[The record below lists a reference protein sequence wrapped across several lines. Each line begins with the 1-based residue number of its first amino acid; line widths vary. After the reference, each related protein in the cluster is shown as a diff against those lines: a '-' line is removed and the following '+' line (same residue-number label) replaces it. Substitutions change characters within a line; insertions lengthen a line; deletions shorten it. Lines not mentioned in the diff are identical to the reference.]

1 MRTSGAH
8 ELVAIGASWGGL
20 DVLREI
26 LRDLPAELNA
36 GVVIA
41 QHRSPE
47 SHPTAMR
54 DLLGAVTRLRVV
66 EAGDKDEIRPGTA
79 YLAAPDY
86 HLLIE
91 PGQMTLSTDEPVLYA
106 RPSID
111 VLFETAAESY
121 RERCIGVVLT
131 GANDDGARGLARVV
145 ELGGTAIV
153 QDPEEARR
161 DEMPRAALRATPSAR
176 VTPTAD
182 IAPLLVDLC
191 GLARVSV

>member
-1 MRTSGAH
+1 MSASGVH

-54 DLLGAVTRLRVV
+54 DLLGAVTRLNVV
-66 EAGDKDEIRPGTA
+66 EAADKDEIRPGTA

-91 PGQMTLSTDEPVLYA
+91 PGQMTLSTDEPVSYA

-153 QDPEEARR
+153 QDPEEAKR
-161 DEMPRAALRATPSAR
+161 DEMPLAALRTTPSAR
-176 VTPTAD
+176 VTPVAE

-191 GLARVSV
+191 GLAKVSV

>member
-1 MRTSGAH
+1 MSASGAH

-54 DLLGAVTRLRVV
+54 DLLGAVTRLHVV
-66 EAGDKDEIRPGTA
+66 EAADKDEIRPGTA

-91 PGQMTLSTDEPVLYA
+91 RGHMTLSTDEPVLYA

-153 QDPEEARR
+153 QDPKEAKR
-161 DEMPRAALRATPSAR
+161 DEMPLAALRATPSAR
-176 VTPTAD
+176 VTALAE